1 MQKSCG
7 IFSTFAGDK
16 NHQQVGRFQIIVS
29 RISFEWHDNEITPL
43 ESSFSRWNGFLT
55 LPHIFVC
62 EGDKEKVG
70 QWFACFSEWPSLNM
84 LQLTHWLIWSHPG
97 WTISHLHHQMS
108 IWDAEAELLFI
119 AIGKDKGRHYPMIIM
134 SKRGLDCVL
143 FEMSWTEGGFLLFFI
158 LPPPFCL
165 PISLQMAIKLTTE
178 NGKQKLSVNKG
189 GGRSVGVKTLK
200 W

>member
-1 MQKSCG
+1 MQKLCG
-7 IFSTFAGDK
+7 IFLLSQGIRTISKLD
-16 NHQQVGRFQIIVS
+16 VS
-29 RISFEWHDNEITPL
+29 RSSYLRRISFEWHDNEITPL

-143 FEMSWTEGGFLLFFI
+143 FEMSWTEGGFLLFFYSSS
-158 LPPPFCL
+158 PV
-165 PISLQMAIKLTTE
+165 
-178 NGKQKLSVNKG
+178 LSAYQSPDGNKTYDG
-189 GGRSVGVKTLK
+189 E